1 MCGRS
6 LTLKTNKRRLVHMMQ
21 KKLGLQKNVV
31 KEGIITFVRDGKE
44 YTIAIDN
51 WRFEYDIDWAANP
64 FGYDANCSFNQGNV
78 NVTLEGRLIDDSLC
92 DNILNNERKTI
103 MPLREDIHNADL
115 DDDTQLLRE
124 AGIENDSGYITEDGT
139 EILIDILY
147 KENRSKVVEAVKKA
161 QNDS

>member
-31 KEGIITFVRDGKE
+31 KEGIVTFVRDGKE
-44 YTIAIDN
+44 YTMAIDN
-51 WRFEYDIDWAANP
+51 WRFEYDTDWAVNP
-64 FGYDANCSFNQGNV
+64 FGYAVNRSFNKDIS
-78 NVTLEGRLIDDSLC
+78 VTLEGHLIDDSLC
-92 DNILNNERKTI
+92 DNILSNERKTI